1 MKKIFTL
8 VFALCGLTQLQA
20 QEYNLF
26 PAEDVDADGW
36 LWFDTQEKIDK
47 YVGACDEDNYSVN
60 PNGKIVQMAFANVKP
75 DYTETVADP
84 DAYGVGS
91 APTGVDSYGN
101 VTLYEYE
108 TAGAIKGAI
117 ILASASAQSQFD
129 GGVMML
135 NLPSCTSISLYLSSE
150 ARMLG
155 RTIMLTPGYDLS
167 VDDNTSGDKWTGH
180 TKSIY
185 SKATVFAQL
194 HSAGH
199 YRWEGVATAN
209 NGYNTGVTFVSDNA
223 VYFGLQNAHR
233 YPIYVHGIK
242 VTTPKQ
248 ETASVQGVK
257 TVGESA
263 VQGIYTVDGKY
274 VGSNKAGL
282 AKGFYV
288 VKQGKLTRK
297 IAVM

>member
-47 YVGACDEDNYSVN
+47 YVGLCDEDMYTID
-60 PNGKIVQMAFANVKP
+60 PNGKVVQMAFANITP
-75 DYTETVADP
+75 DYPETVADP
-84 DAYGVGS
+84 DAYGVG
-91 APTGVDSYGN
+91 TDSN
-101 VTLYEYE
+101 FDTE
-108 TAGAIKGAI
+108 GAIKGAVI
-117 ILASASAQSQFD
+117 IAPSSAQMSAN
-129 GGVMML
+129 GGVFLL
-135 NLPSCTSISLYLSSE
+135 NLPSCSSISLYLSSE
-150 ARMLG
+150 YSMLM
-155 RTIMLTPGYDLS
+155 RTLMVTPGYDMGK
-167 VDDNTSGDKWTGH
+167 DDSAQGADAWTGH
-180 TKSIY
+180 TKAIY
-185 SKATVFAQL
+185 TRATSFGKL
-194 HSAGH
+194 HNAGH
-199 YRWEGVATAN
+199 YKWETAATQHNGN
-209 NGYNTGVTFVSDNA
+209 NGDLTFVSDNA
-223 VYFGLQNAHR
+223 VYFALQNCHSHAV
-233 YPIYVHGIK
+233 YVHGIK

-263 VQGIYTVDGKY
+263 VQGIYTIDGKY
-274 VGSNKAGL
+274 VGSEKTGL